1 MISDASVWLILFMPF
16 MDFSFILWPIKIAKP
31 TWRTSFERV
40 LGRRIIVLSL
50 TCRISFNDAC
60 DTLCLRH
67 AEFLADGFSEGL
79 LLGADCI

>member
-1 MISDASVWLILFMPF
+1 MAD
-16 MDFSFILWPIKIAKP
+16 SFHAIYGFQFYPLAKKIAKP
-31 TWRTSFERV
+31 TWRTSFERD